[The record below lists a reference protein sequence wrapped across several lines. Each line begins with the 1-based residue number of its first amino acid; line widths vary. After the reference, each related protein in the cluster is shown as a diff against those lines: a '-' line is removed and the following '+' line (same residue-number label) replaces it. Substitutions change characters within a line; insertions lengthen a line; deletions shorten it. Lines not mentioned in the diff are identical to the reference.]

1 MKVRNRVKKAQDF
14 QKLIRTGKKFANP
27 SFVFYYKEKEN
38 EQARVGISISKKIG
52 HAVERNLY
60 KRQVRMM
67 CQEVI
72 DFDAFPY
79 DIILIIRFGYKG
91 LNYAENKKNL
101 EKLVQKSK
109 IK

>member
-1 MKVRNRVKKAQDF
+1 MKVKNRVKKAQDF
-14 QKLIRTGKKFANP
+14 QKLIYTGKKFANK
-27 SFVFYYKEKEN
+27 SFVFYYKKKQNDE
-38 EQARVGISISKKIG
+38 ARVGISISKKIG

-72 DFDAFPY
+72 NFNEYEY
-79 DIILIIRFGYKG
+79 DIILIIRFGYKE

-101 EKLVQKSK
+101 EKLVRKST